1 MSKTLFCLNQTQ
13 TEYSIQFWAMY
24 FQRCNNEIR
33 LFLRAEWV
41 GWEKNVKTMLSK
53 EASKELG
60 NASVRKLLK
69 MSFPST
75 KRSSLKEI

>member
-1 MSKTLFCLNQTQ
+1 MSKTLFCLNQIQ

-41 GWEKNVKTMLSK
+41 GWEKNVKTMSNYVKGSIERTRKCFSSK
-53 EASKELG
+53 IAQDEFSI
-60 NASVRKLLK
+60 N
-69 MSFPST
+69 
-75 KRSSLKEI
+75 